1 MSHDDMPPTGT
12 PSSNTPAI
20 TRAGSSPQKILHV
33 DDDEILRMIT
43 KTALSRRDLGFDVIS
58 CANAQEALNH
68 LKQNTAD
75 LFLFDVSMPIVNGL
89 DLLRQIRMDF
99 PHLAQVPT
107 IFISGQE
114 TDKIKTDDDLHPVIG
129 YIQKPF
135 SPLTLGA
142 QILSLW
148 SKK

>member
-1 MSHDDMPPTGT
+1 MPPTI
-12 PSSNTPAI
+12 P
-20 TRAGSSPQKILHV
+20 SPQKILHV

-43 KTALSRRDLGFDVIS
+43 RTALSRHDLGFEIVS
-58 CANAQEALNH
+58 CASAQEALSH
-68 LKQNTAD
+68 LKQNSPD
-75 LFLFDVSMPIVNGL
+75 LFLFDVSMPIVNGIE
-89 DLLRQIRMDF
+89 LLRQIRMDF